1 MLPHISDLEIPDEA
15 GLFIDPSGQF
25 DPFGLVPAVVESLH
39 IVAECTVALLRQR
52 FEGRAVSLPL
62 GLGGAAA
69 SVKTGSLFE
78 ASHTA
83 FTAVLS
89 RNTGKVTVRFLSD
102 RFSGSR

>member
-52 FEGRAVSLPL
+52 FEGRAVWVAPP
-62 GLGGAAA
+62 A